1 MKKYLGEAM
10 SAAQVSTASVGRFDK
25 MIRGE
30 ASRDKGK
37 RKQYET
43 ATQQGAS
50 SKVRRSHA
58 TRHSRVRGY
67 APPHRSSS
75 WLRRTRRAR
84 SKSSSE
90 CSPTTRLAR
99 PSTRRKRSSR
109 PTYPPRRT
117 TAKRRWRA
125 RPRAK
130 LPSRRLVKLALSNR
144 RANRWASRRRSEPA
158 VSTVVVN
165 HSLALW
171 AKTGPDPPSPEIAAL
186 SRAARFRSTMFLLFY
201 AMNLFYLSYLFI
213 VVAGTDSSYICGRLQ
228 PSSARLATGRRNSEA
243 LRNRKQAAS
252 ARLARL
258 AARPLGH
265 LLGEPV

>member
-50 SKVRRSHA
+50 TKVRRPHA
-58 TRHSRVRGY
+58 TRHSRVRRF
-67 APPHRSSS
+67 APLHRSSS

-84 SKSSSE
+84 SKSSSG

-99 PSTRRKRSSR
+99 PSTRRRRSSR

-117 TAKRRWRA
+117 TARRRWRP

-130 LPSRRLVKLALSNR
+130 LPSRHLVKLALSNR
-144 RANRWASRRRSEPA
+144 RASRQVSRRRSEH
-158 VSTVVVN
+158 VVVVVG
-165 HSLALW
+165 LAANRLGIW
-171 AKTGPDPPSPEIAAL
+171 PIDCR
-186 SRAARFRSTMFLLFY
+186 RAAFP
-201 AMNLFYLSYLFI
+201 
-213 VVAGTDSSYICGRLQ
+213 LQ
-228 PSSARLATGRRNSEA
+228 LIYYVFDR
-243 LRNRKQAAS
+243 
-252 ARLARL
+252 
-258 AARPLGH
+258 H
-265 LLGEPV
+265 LI

>member
-50 SKVRRSHA
+50 SKVRRPHA
-58 TRHSRVRGY
+58 APLAC

-84 SKSSSE
+84 SKSSSG

-130 LPSRRLVKLALSNR
+130 LPSRRLVKPALSNR
-144 RANRWASRRRSEPA
+144 RANRRASRRRSEPV
-158 VSTVVVN
+158 VSTVAVN
-165 HSLALW
+165 QFGIVGRHGPRPQRLQRCHVRRAPALCSCCSMQWIYFISL
-171 AKTGPDPPSPEIAAL
+171 SVH
-186 SRAARFRSTMFLLFY
+186 RS
-201 AMNLFYLSYLFI
+201 
-213 VVAGTDSSYICGRLQ
+213 DSSDLSSPRDPLYPPVRSLL
-228 PSSARLATGRRNSEA
+228 PSDLLHPRGCRSGHGALVCLTRHTRRRS
-243 LRNRKQAAS
+243 
-252 ARLARL
+252 
-258 AARPLGH
+258 
-265 LLGEPV
+265 